1 MIRDATSLV
10 EAVSHD
16 CHYWLCL
23 WLTSSALISPG
34 NRAILSV
41 AAGHFTVDYTA
52 ALPTM
57 MYPFLVVSLDLSYAN
72 VGVAAAA
79 YTLANALVQPLCGYI
94 GDRFGHRQV
103 AVVGLVMQS
112 LFIGSLIFAWNYLS
126 LVLLLIFAGIF
137 TGMFHPVGA
146 AVANRA
152 ARTLKGASVGTFFIG
167 GMLGFA
173 VSPLIAAKLFEEFG
187 LIYAAFM
194 IIPASA
200 AGFAVFR
207 FASAIP
213 QPTAEKDAGAKA
225 APSLG
230 MDGRTVAPLIWAM
243 FFRSYTFG
251 GISVF
256 IPLYFRS
263 LEFSIH
269 AGGLA
274 LTLFMSGFAVGTITG
289 GALADRLGIKPV
301 IVVTLALATPLILIF
316 IHAPG
321 SLVALIAI
329 TLAGFLLAGSFTPTI
344 VMIQNQLPR
353 LVGAATGVVLGFTFA
368 SGAVGQWTTGRLA
381 DSFGFEI
388 ALSVVALASL
398 TAALGGLLMT
408 GSVRPRWI
416 TPQTA

>member
-1 MIRDATSLV
+1 M
-10 EAVSHD
+10 
-16 CHYWLCL
+16 
-23 WLTSSALISPG
+23 WLTSSVLISPG

-41 AAGHFTVDYTA
+41 AAGHFTVDYAA

-79 YTLANALVQPLCGYI
+79 YTLSNSLVQPLCGYV
-94 GDRFGHRQV
+94 GDRFGHREV
-103 AVVGLVMQS
+103 AVVGLVMQA
-112 LFIGSLIFAWNYLS
+112 LFIGSLMFAWSYLS
-126 LVLLLIFAGIF
+126 LVILLMFAGIF

-173 VSPLIAAKLFEEFG
+173 VSPLIAAKLFQEFG

-194 IIPASA
+194 IIPASV
-200 AGFAVFR
+200 AGFAVFK
-207 FASAIP
+207 FASATP
-213 QPTAEKDAGAKA
+213 GPAGGRDAVAKT

-230 MDGRTVAPLIWAM
+230 MDGRAVGPLIWAV
-243 FFRSYTFG
+243 FFRSYAFSS
-251 GISVF
+251 IAVF

-263 LEFSIH
+263 LGFSIQ

-289 GALADRLGIKPV
+289 GAVADRLGIKPV
-301 IVVTLALATPLILIF
+301 IVITLGLATPLILVF
-316 IHAPG
+316 IYAPG
-321 SLVALIAI
+321 SLVALAAI
-329 TLAGFLLAGSFTPTI
+329 TLAGFLVAGSFTPTI

-353 LVGAATGVVLGFTFA
+353 LLGAATGVVLGFTFA
-368 SGAVGQWTTGRLA
+368 AGAVGQWATGRLA
-381 DSFGFEI
+381 DSFGFET

-398 TAALGGLLMT
+398 TAALGGLFIT

-416 TPQTA
+416 TPRTA